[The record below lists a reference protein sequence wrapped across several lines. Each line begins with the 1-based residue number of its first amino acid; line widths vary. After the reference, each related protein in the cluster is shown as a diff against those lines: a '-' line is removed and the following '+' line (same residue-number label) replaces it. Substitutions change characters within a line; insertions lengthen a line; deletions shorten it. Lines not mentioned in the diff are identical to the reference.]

1 VTANRL
7 RFLPPDRDGTIG
19 DGSAN
24 AGGAMKLPAFL
35 TEVDFGEIL
44 VTGSR
49 IGLYHLLYFFNEG
62 YTPEQLHVQ
71 FPTLSPSVIV
81 QVLDFYRD
89 NRSEVDAYL
98 DQEQAGIDRQR
109 AETPRKVD
117 WDELRR
123 RMAARRTG
131 DAS

>member
-1 VTANRL
+1 
-7 RFLPPDRDGTIG
+7 
-19 DGSAN
+19 
-24 AGGAMKLPAFL
+24 MKLPAFL
-35 TEVDFGEIL
+35 TEDDLGEIR

-49 IGLYHLLYFFNEG
+49 IGLYHLIYYFNEG
-62 YTPEQLHVQ
+62 YTPEQLHDQ
-71 FPTLSPSVIV
+71 FPTLSPTVIG

-89 NRSEVDAYL
+89 NRSEVDAYVA
-98 DQEQAGIDRQR
+98 QEQAAIDRLR

-131 DAS
+131 DVS